1 MKSFEVWDACVRR
14 NRDELLHELCAPSCV
29 HYNITALSRR
39 AAITDGIITDMEA
52 TKAAIIAASNLPM
65 SIIIIGVGSVNFAFD
80 RADFDVRFGSGSFF
94 DNLGDNLIADNVEM
108 RMALIEDT
116 SARKSN

>member
-1 MKSFEVWDACVRR
+1 
-14 NRDELLHELCAPSCV
+14 
-29 HYNITALSRR
+29 
-39 AAITDGIITDMEA
+39 
-52 TKAAIIAASNLPM
+52 
-65 SIIIIGVGSVNFAFD
+65 VNFAFD